1 MIYVDSAINPWKG
14 KKWCHLVAD
23 DIQELHDFAVK
34 LGLKRE
40 WFQNHRIQP
49 HYDIT
54 VSKREKAI
62 KLGAISIETKQ
73 MAERVESILK
83 KRRNANAA
91 LQS

>member
-1 MIYVDSAINPWKG
+1 MIYVDQPIHSWRN

-23 DIQELHDFAVK
+23 DLQELHDFATK

-40 WFQNHRIQP
+40 WFQNHRLQP

-54 VSKREKAI
+54 VTKREQAI

-83 KRRNANAA
+83 KRKNNV
-91 LQS
+91 